1 VKAKAGAEDEII
13 EFLGDLTEIVEIYK
27 TYGPYNIFARV
38 NAETMQEMEDFIKVK
53 INGLKS
59 VETTIQLVI
68 ISKLYPS

>member
-1 VKAKAGAEDEII
+1 MKAKAGAEDEII
-13 EFLGDLTEIVEIYK
+13 ESLGDLTEIVEIYK

-38 NAETMQEMEDFIKVK
+38 NSETMQEMEDFIKMK

-59 VETTIQLVI
+59 VETTIHLVI